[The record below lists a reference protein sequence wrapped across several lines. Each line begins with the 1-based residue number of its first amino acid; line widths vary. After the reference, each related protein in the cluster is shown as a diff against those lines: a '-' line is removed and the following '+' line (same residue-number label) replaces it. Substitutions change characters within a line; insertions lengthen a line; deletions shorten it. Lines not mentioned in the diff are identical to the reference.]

1 MDSRHDVTVGHELQA
16 VAETSQIPVVSP
28 TADAGDQR
36 PTWRSILGVSLS
48 LVLTFVAVTLV
59 SL

>member
-16 VAETSQIPVVSP
+16 AAETGQIPAVP
-28 TADAGDQR
+28 ATADAGGQA
-36 PTWRSILGVSLS
+36 PTWRSNLAVALS
-48 LVLTFVAVTLV
+48 LVAAFVLVTLV